1 MKTIY
6 IQENNDLVKKYIA
19 NNGAVY
25 DTKDEAVYSDKREKL
40 ISSIKEKYNTVFTNG
55 DEVANNIIDGLQ
67 RMLEYDRRTVLN
79 GFMYLTTER
88 KAKKTSV

>member
-19 NNGAVY
+19 NNGTVY

-55 DEVANNIIDGLQ
+55 DEVANSIIDGLQ
-67 RMLEYDRRTVLN
+67 RMLEYDRKVVLN

>member
-19 NNGAVY
+19 NSGAVY
-25 DTKDEAVYSDKREKL
+25 DTKDEAVYNDKREKL
-40 ISSIKEKYNTVFTNG
+40 ISSIKEKYHTVFTNG
-55 DEVANNIIDGLQ
+55 DEVANSIIDGLQ
-67 RMLEYDRRTVLN
+67 RMLECDRRVVLN

>member
-19 NNGAVY
+19 NSGAVY
-25 DTKDEAVYSDKREKL
+25 DTKDEAVYNDKREKL

-55 DEVANNIIDGLQ
+55 DEVANSIIDGLQ
-67 RMLEYDRRTVLN
+67 RMLECDRRVVLN

>member
-67 RMLEYDRRTVLN
+67 RMLECDRRTVLN

>member
-6 IQENNDLVKKYIA
+6 IKEDNQLVKKYIA

-55 DEVANNIIDGLQ
+55 DEVANSIIDGLQ
-67 RMLEYDRRTVLN
+67 RMLECDRRVVLN
-79 GFMYLTTER
+79 GLLYLTTER
-88 KAKKTSV
+88 KSQKSSV